1 MPLRVG
7 EDTIGVNLKDIAYTN
22 YIFLE
27 RKTSLWYLIRPGY
40 MNYFKYPGVSPGA
53 IDIKALQAF
62 KVNKIEL
69 FINRMY
75 ELLE

>member
-40 MNYFKYPGVSPGA
+40 INYFKYPGVSPGA

-62 KVNKIEL
+62 KVYKIE
-69 FINRMY
+69 
-75 ELLE
+75 